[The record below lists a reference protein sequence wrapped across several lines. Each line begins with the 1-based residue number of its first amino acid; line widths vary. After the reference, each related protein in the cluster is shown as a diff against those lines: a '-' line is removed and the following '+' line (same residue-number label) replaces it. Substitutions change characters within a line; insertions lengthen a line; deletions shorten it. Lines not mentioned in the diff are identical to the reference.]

1 MLIIVS
7 FYLTYNKSNDTH
19 EAISF
24 VLFITSIVGLK
35 MNRNDI
41 LKNRQALLKSQ
52 ISKNLDLIVGSVVRS
67 PAMMYHSLTTKVD
80 GKTVTR
86 YIRKGLVPKVKVMTE
101 RNRKVRSLIQQ
112 LSKINWEILKKE
124 SE

>member
-1 MLIIVS
+1 MKKI
-7 FYLTYNKSNDTH
+7 N
-19 EAISF
+19 
-24 VLFITSIVGLK
+24 
-35 MNRNDI
+35 
-41 LKNRQALLKSQ
+41 LLKKQQTMLKEQ

-86 YIRKGLVPKVKVMTE
+86 YIRKGLVPRVKKMTD
-101 RNRKVRSLIQQ
+101 RHKRVRLLIQK
-112 LSKINWEILKKE
+112 LSKVNWELLKLE

>member
-1 MLIIVS
+1 MKKI
-7 FYLTYNKSNDTH
+7 N
-19 EAISF
+19 
-24 VLFITSIVGLK
+24 
-35 MNRNDI
+35 
-41 LKNRQALLKSQ
+41 LLKKQQAMLKEQ

-86 YIRKGLVPKVKVMTE
+86 YIRKGLVPRVKKMTD
-101 RNRKVRSLIQQ
+101 RHKRVRSLIQK
-112 LSKINWEILKKE
+112 LSKVNWELLKLD